1 MAQIKSGK
9 PEARLHFVRET
20 MHGRALERA
29 ALLLG
34 GEVALALYLGLS
46 GPRLALYLNGTARCP
61 PEVSRKVVR
70 VLLEEDLR
78 AAGAKQERTQKE
90 RERLQ

>member
-1 MAQIKSGK
+1 
-9 PEARLHFVRET
+9 

-34 GEVALALYLGLS
+34 GEAALASYLGLS

-61 PEVSRKVVR
+61 AEVFRKVVR

-78 AAGAKQERTQKE
+78 HGVMSASGSVRAADTKQERGPEE